1 MHIPRSGR
9 RMNKTAIAF
18 GTFDG
23 VHRGHQEIINA
34 MLSAAEGRGLDPL
47 IYTFSNHP
55 AGLFGKSF
63 SMIMTDG
70 ERIAA
75 LERFAPVAAERLDR
89 QFAATEPEDF
99 VRHMAEK
106 YRMGA
111 AVAGFN
117 YTFGSRGAGNMD
129 TLRRLGGKYGF
140 EVYEIPALMYG
151 GEPVSS
157 TRIRACIERGDI
169 AGANAMLGH
178 ELELSC
184 EETSQ
189 NGHAVLKVADG
200 LVLPAPGGTLRRR
213 REGGSYAAFCP
224 VAASS
229 RRNPLGSLKSCGL

>member
-1 MHIPRSGR
+1 
-9 RMNKTAIAF
+9 
-18 GTFDG
+18 
-23 VHRGHQEIINA
+23 
-34 MLSAAEGRGLDPL
+34 
-47 IYTFSNHP
+47 
-55 AGLFGKSF
+55 
-63 SMIMTDG
+63 
-70 ERIAA
+70 
-75 LERFAPVAAERLDR
+75 
-89 QFAATEPEDF
+89 
-99 VRHMAEK
+99 
-106 YRMGA
+106 MGA

-184 EETSQ
+184 KETSQ

-200 LVLPAPGGTLRRR
+200 LVLPAPGRYITEAEGRRLVCGVLP
-213 REGGSYAAFCP
+213 GGSIEPEEPFGEP
-224 VAASS
+224 KKL
-229 RRNPLGSLKSCGL
+229 RFIGRIG

>member
-1 MHIPRSGR
+1 
-9 RMNKTAIAF
+9 
-18 GTFDG
+18 
-23 VHRGHQEIINA
+23 
-34 MLSAAEGRGLDPL
+34 
-47 IYTFSNHP
+47 
-55 AGLFGKSF
+55 
-63 SMIMTDG
+63 MIMTDG
-70 ERIAA
+70 ERLAA

-106 YRMGA
+106 YRMGVA
-111 AVAGFN
+111 IAGFN

-129 TLRRLGGKYGF
+129 TLCRL

-184 EETSQ
+184 KETSQ

-200 LVLPAPGGTLRRR
+200 LVLPAPGRYITEAEGRRLVCGVLP
-213 REGGSYAAFCP
+213 GGSIEP
-224 VAASS
+224 EE
-229 RRNPLGSLKSCGL
+229 PLRGIKKLRFIGRIG

>member
-1 MHIPRSGR
+1 
-9 RMNKTAIAF
+9 MN
-18 GTFDG
+18 G
-23 VHRGHQEIINA
+23 
-34 MLSAAEGRGLDPL
+34 
-47 IYTFSNHP
+47 
-55 AGLFGKSF
+55 
-63 SMIMTDG
+63 
-70 ERIAA
+70 
-75 LERFAPVAAERLDR
+75 FAPVAAERLDR

-184 EETSQ
+184 KETSQ
-189 NGHAVLKVADG
+189 NGRAVLKVADG
-200 LVLPAPGGTLRRR
+200 LVLPAPGRYITEAEGRRLVCGVLP
-213 REGGSYAAFCP
+213 GGSIEPEEPFRGA
-224 VAASS
+224 
-229 RRNPLGSLKSCGL
+229 

>member
-1 MHIPRSGR
+1 
-9 RMNKTAIAF
+9 
-18 GTFDG
+18 
-23 VHRGHQEIINA
+23 
-34 MLSAAEGRGLDPL
+34 
-47 IYTFSNHP
+47 
-55 AGLFGKSF
+55 
-63 SMIMTDG
+63 MTDG
-70 ERIAA
+70 ERLAA
-75 LERFAPVAAERLDR
+75 LERLAPVAAERLDR

-184 EETSQ
+184 KETSQ
-189 NGHAVLKVADG
+189 NGRVVLKVADG
-200 LVLPAPGGTLRRR
+200 LVLPAPGRYITEAEGRRLVCGVSPDGSIEPEEPLRGIKKLRFIDR
-213 REGGSYAAFCP
+213 IG
-224 VAASS
+224 
-229 RRNPLGSLKSCGL
+229 